1 LAKAATSRAISTF
14 FASSPLWIASEAF
27 YSNADD
33 LKAMAERM
41 RRDAP
46 WRNEE
51 EIAALLAAVVKETKA
66 LTNPRRKA

>member
-1 LAKAATSRAISTF
+1 VPVQSLKPINDFSAAN
-14 FASSPLWIASEAF
+14 FANVDDAPA
-27 YSNADD
+27 ADG

-46 WRNEE
+46 WRTEE

-66 LTNPRRKA
+66 LTDPRRKA